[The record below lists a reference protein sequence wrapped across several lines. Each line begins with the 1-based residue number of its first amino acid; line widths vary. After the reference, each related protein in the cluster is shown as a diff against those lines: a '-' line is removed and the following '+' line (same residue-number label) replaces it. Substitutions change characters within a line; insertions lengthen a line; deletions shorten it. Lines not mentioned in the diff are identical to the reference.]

1 MNLIEYCKK
10 SNLDISALSQAQIKT
25 LAHGYLAGV
34 NPTQERINMVMDIN
48 NGKLTPRQAINNA
61 INKCKKA

>member
-1 MNLIEYCKK
+1 MNLVEYCKQA
-10 SNLDISALSQAQIKT
+10 NLDITGLSTDHIKT

-34 NPTQERINMVMDIN
+34 KPTQERINMVLDIK

-61 INKCKKA
+61 INKCKK